1 MRLPT
6 ALAAALLAAVPAGPA
21 PPATAADPPAAV
33 SLAAPVPTPAPGA
46 TAPAPDP
53 GAVTWG
59 VAPSGPDGPDGRP
72 GFAYKLDPG
81 AVLTDQV
88 AVTNHTPRPLT
99 LDVYASDAFTTAQG
113 GFDLLAADR
122 APVDVGSWITLPART
137 VTVPATSR
145 VDIPFELRVP
155 ADATPGDH
163 AGGIVASLAAEG
175 TGPDGNRVA
184 VDHRVGT
191 RVHLRVT
198 GQLRPVLAVEDLRI
212 GYDGPAHPF
221 TGGDLTATFT
231 VRNTGNVRLTGPA
244 SLTATGPLGLGTWT
258 ATTDPLPEILPGG
271 ELRTRV
277 RLSGVPP
284 LVRLTATARVAPAAV
299 GDQVLDPP
307 PAAEPARAAVW
318 AWPWPHL
325 LLLAGLG
332 LLALAAVRLRRRR
345 RAVLAEAVARA
356 RAQGRAEAAAADADQ
371 PADPDTDPDP
381 GGDDR
386 IPAAATGKD
395 RP

>member
-6 ALAAALLAAVPAGPA
+6 ALAAAFLAAVPAGPA
-21 PPATAADPPAAV
+21 PPAAAADPPPAV
-33 SLAAPVPTPAPGA
+33 TLAAPAPTPAPA
-46 TAPAPDP
+46 TPSPAPGP
-53 GAVTWG
+53 AAGAVTWG
-59 VAPSGPDGPDGRP
+59 VAPSGPAGPDGRP
-72 GFAYKLDPG
+72 GFEYKLDPG
-81 AVLTDQV
+81 AVLTDHV

-113 GFDLLAADR
+113 GFDLLAAGA

-198 GQLRPVLAVEDLRI
+198 GQLRPVLAVGDLRI
-212 GYDGPAHPF
+212 GYDGPVHPF

-231 VRNTGNVRLTGPA
+231 VRNTGNVRLTGRP
-244 SLTATGPLGLGTWT
+244 SLTATGPLGLGRWT
-258 ATTDPLPEILPGG
+258 ATAQPLPEILPGG
-271 ELRTRV
+271 ELRAQV

-284 LVRLTATARVAPAAV
+284 LLRLAATAGVTPAAV

-307 PAAEPARAAVW
+307 PAADPARAVVW

-325 LLLAGLG
+325 LLLAVLG

-345 RAVLAEAVARA
+345 RAALAEAVARA
-356 RAQGRAEAAAADADQ
+356 RAQGRAEAAGRSDTDAD
-371 PADPDTDPDP
+371 PPV
-381 GGDDR
+381 DDR
-386 IPAAATGKD
+386 RPTVTTGKD